1 MKKII
6 FIIMVAFFSCKKST
20 PEQKIQFTI
29 DAVNNSV
36 STGSDF
42 PVAVTLTSAMPSQ
55 GISIELSSINQTIN
69 APLPQGAPYSTK
81 NDKNTMVVSNLPR
94 QQWCS
99 VTVKVTSNNTATNTD
114 SKVFTVVY
122 K

>member
-6 FIIMVAFFSCKKST
+6 FIIVVTFFSCKKST

-29 DAVNNSV
+29 DAANNSV

-55 GISIELSSINQTIN
+55 GISIELSSINQTTN
-69 APLPQGAPYSTK
+69 APLTQGAPYSTK